1 MLIFNNIKMKNIICH
16 YDSENERVTIRAD
29 DAVIGELREI
39 KVDNVA
45 FVVQSLI
52 RMYQVVFNIKIK
64 EYEQE

>member
-1 MLIFNNIKMKNIICH
+1 MKNIICH

>member
-1 MLIFNNIKMKNIICH
+1 MEHIICC
-16 YDSENERVTIRAD
+16 YDYENERVTIRAD
-29 DAVIGELREI
+29 DAVIGELKEI